1 MGIEFKTN
9 ILKYINLK
17 DKLKGFVNKKNKN
30 NKRLYNALSNL
41 TCEELERRPKFK
53 EESENEIKPK

>member
-1 MGIEFKTN
+1 MGIGFKTN

-41 TCEELERRPKFK
+41 TSEELKRRVNLKK
-53 EESENEIKPK
+53 KVKMELN

>member
-1 MGIEFKTN
+1 MGIGFKTN

-30 NKRLYNALSNL
+30 NNKRLYNALSNL
-41 TCEELERRPKFK
+41 TSEELKRRVNLKK
-53 EESENEIKPK
+53 KVKMELN